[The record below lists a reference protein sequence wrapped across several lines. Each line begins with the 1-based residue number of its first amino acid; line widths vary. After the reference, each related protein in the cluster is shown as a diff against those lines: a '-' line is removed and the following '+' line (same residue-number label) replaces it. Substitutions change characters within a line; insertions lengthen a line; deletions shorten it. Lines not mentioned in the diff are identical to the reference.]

1 MRLPKLRTV
10 LLATALTSTP
20 ALAQTNQIYNP
31 GFEMGPNLNLGNNFM
46 ASNTSHAVGWFDSG
60 GQTPNVVKV
69 DGPGDNAPCQNY
81 GNNGPEN
88 DASGLA
94 TCTNPRHYLDITN
107 GRNSVYQR
115 FTPRCSGTVTFGA
128 SFSTRGNSGG
138 LGNIRIRQGN
148 SITSPV
154 ISTTNVNLPGGNSKT
169 DPWRK
174 TTGSIA
180 LVAGQTYVFEVF
192 MNNNLNM
199 DDAFVYF
206 PNCDTVPLLP
216 DVANPDW
223 TTSGQ
228 NGGGGGG
235 GGFGGPILDG
245 TSTGDQV
252 GQADI
257 SMEVPKDPIQGKSPC
272 CAPWSEQDIPSALQP
287 IFPTNAGSPYTMQY
301 LDPATLNTQMAAYLD
316 YVHAMDPS
324 ITTITMQWTAL
335 NLGTGTTPNN
345 SGAVTGGMKSVT
357 WTWTPSGVTTSV
369 SGGGFWSGTPF
380 QVNSWYGFVTRL
392 SHNGTRNSPYFGRD
406 CLNNTWK
413 FRWSTQGM
421 RQVGT
426 GGAGEFQT
434 LDARGR
440 VIRSGPVPVAP
451 GKALRLPGA
460 VGEASMPATR
470 APTRSTVTLPPIK
483 RN

>member
-1 MRLPKLRTV
+1 MRLPKLRTI

-31 GFEMGPNLNLGNNFM
+31 GFEMGPNINLGNNFM

-69 DGPGDNAPCQNY
+69 DGPGDAAPCQNY

-88 DASGLA
+88 DASGFA

-107 GRNSVYQR
+107 GANSVYQR

-128 SFSTRGNSGG
+128 SFSTRGDRGG
-138 LGNIRIRQGN
+138 IGNIRIRQGN

-154 ISTTNVNLPGGNSKT
+154 ISTTNVSLPNGTSKT
-169 DPWRK
+169 DPWQQ
-174 TTGSIA
+174 TTGSIT
-180 LVAGQTYVFEVF
+180 LTAGQTYVFEVF
-192 MNNNLNM
+192 MNNQLNM

-223 TTSGQ
+223 TTSGT
-228 NGGGGGG
+228 NGTGGGGG
-235 GGFGGPILDG
+235 GGFGDPVLDG
-245 TSTGDQV
+245 VSLGDNIGRPEIGMDIPADPVQ
-252 GQADI
+252 GQ
-257 SMEVPKDPIQGKSPC
+257 SPC

-301 LDPATLNTQMAAYLD
+301 LNPATLNAQMGAYLQ

-324 ITTITMQWTAL
+324 ITTITMQWTAV
-335 NLGTGTTPNN
+335 NLGSGSTPAN
-345 SGAVTGGMKSVT
+345 SGTVTGGMKSVT
-357 WTWTPSGVTTSV
+357 WTWTPGGVTTSV
-369 SGGGFWSGTPF
+369 SGGGFWTGTPF
-380 QVNSWYGFVTRL
+380 QVNSWYGFVTKL
-392 SHNGTRNSPYFGRD
+392 SHNGTQGSPYFGEE

-421 RQVGT
+421 RQVGA
-426 GGAGEFQT
+426 GGAGEMQT
-434 LDARGR
+434 IDARGR
-440 VIRSGPVPVAP
+440 VVKSGAIPVAP
-451 GKALRLPGA
+451 GKALRLP
-460 VGEASMPATR
+460 VASGKVSVPATPR
-470 APTRSTVTLPPIK
+470 KVSLPRIK